1 MAMFDLYKQG
11 QGKNV
16 RMGTLLSGMLL
27 AVVGAYWLSER
38 LKNVGGTWETY
49 VRFGIPVL
57 VLGGVGWLLFWLIN
71 KPRLADFMIAT
82 EGEMKKVSWSSRR
95 EIIGSTKVVIFA
107 TFAMATVLFVVDTVF
122 QVFFTWIKV
131 LQLTG
136 S

>member
-16 RMGTLLSGMLL
+16 RMGTLFSGVLL

-38 LKNVGGTWETY
+38 LKNVGGTWEIY
-49 VRFGIPVL
+49 VRFGVPVL
-57 VLGGVGWLLFWLIN
+57 VLGGVAWLLFWLIN

-107 TFAMATVLFVVDTVF
+107 TFAMALVLFLVDTVF

>member
-1 MAMFDLYKQG
+1 MFDLYKQG

-16 RMGTLLSGMLL
+16 RMGTLFSGVLL

-38 LKNVGGTWETY
+38 LKNVGGTWEIY
-49 VRFGIPVL
+49 VRFGVPVL
-57 VLGGVGWLLFWLIN
+57 VLGGVAWLLFWLIN

-107 TFAMATVLFVVDTVF
+107 TFAMALVLFLVDTVF